1 MIHLLYTADH
11 ANRATALAAANPGSR
26 HGLIDT
32 TKPAAIQGL
41 DTLSFWGHGDQ
52 WKLCN
57 KTPDE
62 LVRLIGQW
70 KALNAT
76 LKTVELITCNARHC
90 VGGDAYANRVKNGL
104 HGFLSSTRDIT
115 VKALP
120 TTVSGKLNAFS
131 ILLAETN
138 TKSWVYVTAPGADDK
153 LLMQAQ
159 SLIQYERTQDGRLV
173 SFRGDIA
180 QRADKTVR
188 DNPQRQWT
196 MNYGYFNTLRSC
208 LGKV

>member
-1 MIHLLYTADH
+1 M
-11 ANRATALAAANPGSR
+11 
-26 HGLIDT
+26 
-32 TKPAAIQGL
+32 
-41 DTLSFWGHGDQ
+41 
-52 WKLCN
+52 
-57 KTPDE
+57 
-62 LVRLIGQW
+62 
-70 KALNAT
+70 
-76 LKTVELITCNARHC
+76 
-90 VGGDAYANRVKNGL
+90 
-104 HGFLSSTRDIT
+104 
-115 VKALP
+115 KALP